1 MSMSL
6 KRYVEMHGDLTKI
19 YIRLAGLMVLLSQET
34 LILLNACSAGKGSL
48 AKKVV
53 KHVNFILKL
62 FRESLDLIQGYVD
75 EFEKGL
81 KK

>member
-1 MSMSL
+1 MSM

-19 YIRLAGLMVLLSQET
+19 YVRLAGLMVLLSQET
-34 LILLNACSAGKGSL
+34 LMLSDACSAGKGSL

-53 KHVNFILKL
+53 KHVNYILKL
-62 FRESLDLIQGYVD
+62 FRESLDQIQSYVD

-81 KK
+81 NK